1 MHFLQVLMIFVF
13 YLCGDEKNETA
24 IFHIN
29 SCIARLSV
37 NANIDLC
44 PWAINARDRNVVL

>member
-1 MHFLQVLMIFVF
+1 MHFLQFLMIFVF
-13 YLCGDEKNETA
+13 YLCRHEKNETA

-37 NANIDLC
+37 DANIDLC
-44 PWAINARDRNVVL
+44 PWAINARDGNVVL